1 MGVSSLFYSDPIKGV
16 RVEKRRTPMKNNA
29 VTDRDLEILSVWNGS
44 SDPEEASAKLGLKR
58 KSVISLISRLRAL
71 GHDAKKM
78 AKGRKK
84 GFKLPANPSKT
95 RKLKASQLHK
105 AAEILEFVT
114 LSIANVSALR
124 DSYEEIAMAEGKI
137 AAYLEVILFI
147 RKGNETKV
155 DEIYRDTVKNL
166 DDKATSLAE
175 ASGEQYAENLKGFI
189 STVLGEIP
197 A

>member
-1 MGVSSLFYSDPIKGV
+1 
-16 RVEKRRTPMKNNA
+16 MKNNA
-29 VTDRDLEILSVWNGS
+29 VTDRDLEILAAWNDS
-44 SDPEEASAKLGLKR
+44 SDPEEASTKLGLKR

-84 GFKLPANPSKT
+84 GFKLPPNPNKS

-105 AAEILEFVT
+105 AAEILDFVT
-114 LSIANVSALR
+114 QRVSHVSADR

-147 RKGNETKV
+147 RKSDDSKV
-155 DEIYRDTVKNL
+155 DAIYRDAVKTL

-189 STVLGEIP
+189 SSVLDELP